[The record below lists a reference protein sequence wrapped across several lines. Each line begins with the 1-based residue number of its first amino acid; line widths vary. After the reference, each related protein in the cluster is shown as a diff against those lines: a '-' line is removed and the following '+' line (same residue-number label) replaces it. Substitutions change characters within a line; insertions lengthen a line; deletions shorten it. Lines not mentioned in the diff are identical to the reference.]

1 MTPRSHQQGLTL
13 IELLVTMVILGF
25 VVATLSGALTQISQ
39 MLRISSEQTNGF
51 LGRWT
56 QSRALFDIVANMVP
70 DPTQDEPFKGT
81 PTRIELVSLSAPDAP
96 LGQPRRLG
104 LTLSPVKDQTRQTQ
118 IDISDLDLDANAAAQ
133 ARPQWLAS
141 FAGRLEFRY
150 LDKQQK
156 EHSQWPVNNGQQTQQ
171 LPSAIVLRDTDQPA
185 TVIRIAG
192 YMGPIN
198 PGNTLGQLM
207 LGRP

>member
-1 MTPRSHQQGLTL
+1 MTPRAQQRGLTL

-39 MLRISSEQTNGF
+39 MLRISAEQTNGF

-56 QSRALFDIVANMVP
+56 QTRALFDIVANMVP

-81 PTRIELVSLSAPDAP
+81 PTRIELVSLSTPETP
-96 LGQPRRLG
+96 LGQPRRLR
-104 LTLSPVKDQTRQTQ
+104 LTLGPVKDQPRQTQ
-118 IDISDLDLDANAAAQ
+118 IDISELDTDSAAPAQ
-133 ARPQWLAS
+133 PQWLAN
-141 FAGRLEFRY
+141 FEGRVEFRY

-171 LPSAIVLRDTDQPA
+171 MPTAIVLRDTDQQA
-185 TVIRIAG
+185 SVIRMAG

-198 PGNTLGQLM
+198 PGNTIGQIM

>member
-1 MTPRSHQQGLTL
+1 MTPRAQQRGLTL

-39 MLRISSEQTNGF
+39 MLRISAEQTNGF

-56 QSRALFDIVANMVP
+56 QTRALFDIVANMVP

-81 PTRIELVSLSAPDAP
+81 PTRIELVSLSTPETP
-96 LGQPRRLG
+96 LGQPRRLR
-104 LTLSPVKDQTRQTQ
+104 LTLGPVKDEPRQTQ
-118 IDISDLDLDANAAAQ
+118 IDISELDTDAAAPAQ
-133 ARPQWLAS
+133 PQWLAN
-141 FAGRLEFRY
+141 FEGRVEFRY

-171 LPSAIVLRDTDQPA
+171 MPTAIVLRDTDQQA
-185 TVIRIAG
+185 SVIRMAG

-198 PGNTLGQLM
+198 PGNTIGQIM
-207 LGRP
+207 LGRR

>member
-1 MTPRSHQQGLTL
+1 MTPRAQQQGLTL

-81 PTRIELVSLSAPDAP
+81 PTRIELVSLSTPDSP
-96 LGQPRRLG
+96 LGQPRRLR
-104 LTLSPVKDQTRQTQ
+104 LTLGPVKDQPRQTQ
-118 IDISDLDLDANAAAQ
+118 IDISELDADASAPVQ
-133 ARPQWLAS
+133 PQWLAS
-141 FAGRLEFRY
+141 FDGRVEFRY
-150 LDKQQK
+150 VDKQQK
-156 EHSQWPVNNGQQTQQ
+156 EHGQWPIANGQQSQQ
-171 LPSAIVLRDTDQPA
+171 LPSAILLRDSDRPE
-185 TVIRIAG
+185 TVIRMAG
-192 YMGPIN
+192 YMGPISS
-198 PGNTLGQLM
+198 GNSIGQLM